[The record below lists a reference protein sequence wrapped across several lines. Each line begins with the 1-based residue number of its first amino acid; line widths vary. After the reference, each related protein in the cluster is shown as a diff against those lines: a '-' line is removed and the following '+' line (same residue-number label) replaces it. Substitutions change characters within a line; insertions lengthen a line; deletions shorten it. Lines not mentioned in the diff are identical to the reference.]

1 MICKK
6 TSVIILTFFNWN
18 VKMKGLI
25 KDKENLKKK
34 TGILWKPFFIII
46 ISQFTQTSSVYSS
59 FITLRQ
65 TFTFTATG
73 ISQSEVKVMSL
84 TWKSWSESVLSRF
97 VYIFYAQ
104 EKSRLQN
111 QTVGLLETRWDSIVW
126 VMTQA
131 EGGCSESSLC
141 GWDTEW
147 VSEWVDYKCQFP
159 HEFYLLSSADSSPSK
174 R

>member
-46 ISQFTQTSSVYSS
+46 ISQFTQTSSVYTS
-59 FITLRQ
+59 FITPRQ

-126 VMTQA
+126 VMSQA

-147 VSEWVDYKCQFP
+147 VSEWVSG
-159 HEFYLLSSADSSPSK
+159 L
-174 R
+174 

>member
-1 MICKK
+1 
-6 TSVIILTFFNWN
+6 
-18 VKMKGLI
+18 MKGLI

-84 TWKSWSESVLSRF
+84 T
-97 VYIFYAQ
+97 
-104 EKSRLQN
+104 
-111 QTVGLLETRWDSIVW
+111 
-126 VMTQA
+126 
-131 EGGCSESSLC
+131 
-141 GWDTEW
+141 
-147 VSEWVDYKCQFP
+147 
-159 HEFYLLSSADSSPSK
+159 
-174 R
+174 